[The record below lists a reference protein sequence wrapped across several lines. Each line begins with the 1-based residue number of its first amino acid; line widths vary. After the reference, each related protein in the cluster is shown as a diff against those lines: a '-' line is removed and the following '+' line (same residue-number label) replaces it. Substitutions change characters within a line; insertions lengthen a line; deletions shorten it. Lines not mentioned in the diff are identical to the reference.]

1 MKDNRDRIIAAK
13 KKAARQDNRT
23 KGQREGQRTERS
35 GKNISRPQSEKTAG
49 KRKETSIKGG
59 GVCPVSK
66 KCGGCKWIDKE
77 YAVQLKEKEKWVK
90 ELLAPFCKTEPIMG
104 MEHPT
109 HYRNKVHAVFGE
121 DRKHNII
128 SGIYEEGTH
137 RIVPVDSCLI
147 ENEKADAIIV
157 SIRELLKSFK
167 IRPYNEDTGYG
178 LLRHVL
184 IRTGHVTGQIMVVLV
199 LASPIMPSKNNFVKA
214 LLKLHPEITTIVVN
228 VNNRGTSMVLG
239 DKEQTIY
246 GKGYIEDEL
255 CGKTFRISPK
265 SFYQVNPVQTE
276 HLYGTALEFADLQG
290 TETVLDAYCGT
301 GTIGLIASD
310 KAGKVIGVE
319 LNGDAVK
326 DARENAKRN
335 NVTNI
340 QFYQNDAGKFLVEM
354 AEQNAR
360 VDVVLMDPPRSG
372 SDEAFLSSVVKMNP
386 KKVVYISC
394 NPETLARD
402 LKYLTKNGYR
412 VKRAVACDM
421 FPFTSHV
428 ETVALL
434 SLKTNQPK
442 LEVTMEVD
450 SDSNYTPEE
459 RATYQKIKAYVK
471 DKYGVNVHTSYIAQV
486 KRMCGLDMGEN
497 YNKSKKENPEVKQ
510 CPQEKVEYIKDAL
523 EHFKLS

>member
-1 MKDNRDRIIAAK
+1 MKDNRDKKIAAK
-13 KKAARQDNRT
+13 KKAVRQENRD
-23 KGQREGQRTERS
+23 
-35 GKNISRPQSEKTAG
+35 A
-49 KRKETSIKGG
+49 RKECKANIQNVQTKVQMQQSKPGTQKSTAKRSSI
-59 GVCPVSK
+59 CPVSK

-90 ELLAPFCKTEPIMG
+90 ELLAPFCKMEPIIG
-104 MEHPT
+104 MENPT

-137 RIVPVDSCLI
+137 KIVPVDSCLI

-199 LASPIMPSKNNFVKA
+199 LGSPIMPSKNNFVKA

-228 VNNRGTSMVLG
+228 VNNRGTSMILG
-239 DKEQTIY
+239 DKEQVIY
-246 GKGYIEDEL
+246 GKGYIEDKL

-265 SFYQVNPVQTE
+265 SFYQVNPIQTE
-276 HLYGTALEFADLQG
+276 KLYNKALEFADLKG
-290 TETVLDAYCGT
+290 KETVVDAYCGT

-326 DARENAKRN
+326 DAKENAKRN
-335 NVTNI
+335 NISNI

-354 AEQNAR
+354 AEQKAK

-372 SDEAFLSSVVKMNP
+372 SDEAFLSSVVKIKP
-386 KKVVYISC
+386 EKVVYISC

-402 LKYLTKNGYR
+402 LKFLTKQGYE

-421 FPFTSHV
+421 FPFTSHC
-428 ETVALL
+428 ESICLL
-434 SLKTNQPK
+434 S
-442 LEVTMEVD
+442 
-450 SDSNYTPEE
+450 
-459 RATYQKIKAYVK
+459 
-471 DKYGVNVHTSYIAQV
+471 
-486 KRMCGLDMGEN
+486 
-497 YNKSKKENPEVKQ
+497 SK
-510 CPQEKVEYIKDAL
+510 
-523 EHFKLS
+523 